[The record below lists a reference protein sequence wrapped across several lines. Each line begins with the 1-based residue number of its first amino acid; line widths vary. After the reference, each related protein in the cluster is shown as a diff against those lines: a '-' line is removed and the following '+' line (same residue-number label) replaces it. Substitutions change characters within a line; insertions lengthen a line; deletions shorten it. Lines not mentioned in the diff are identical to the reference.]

1 MLVKME
7 KEVEIAKRIITEEI
21 EKAGYK
27 VLKILLFGS
36 RVKDTFNKDSD
47 WDFYVIV
54 NEDIDFKRK
63 WEIISKIKRRLAEL
77 KIPNDIIINS
87 LEWVNK
93 YQNDVGRITYYALK
107 EGVEI

>member
-1 MLVKME
+1 MDKTV
-7 KEVEIAKRIITEEI
+7 EVAKRVIIEEI
-21 EKAGYK
+21 EKAGFKALK
-27 VLKILLFGS
+27 VFLFGS
-36 RVKDTFNKDSD
+36 RAKNTFNEDSD

-54 NEDIDFKRK
+54 DKNIDFKRK

-77 KIPNDIIINS
+77 EIPNDIIINS

-93 YQNDVGRITYYALK
+93 YKNDVGRIIYYALK

>member
-1 MLVKME
+1 ME
-7 KEVEIAKRIITEEI
+7 KEVEIAKRVIIEEV
-21 EKAGYK
+21 ERAGYK
-27 VLKILLFGS
+27 VLKIFLFGS
-36 RVKDTFNKDSD
+36 RAKGTFNKESD

-54 NEDIDFKRK
+54 DEDIDFKRK

-87 LEWVNK
+87 IEWVNK